1 MVEARGTI
9 PERVRRALYGLS
21 RGHCYALECDEP
33 VIVLDGG
40 QPVFVGEIAHIVAA
54 VASGPRGGVNVP
66 DRNAFENLLILCGR
80 HHKIID
86 DVRTRGRYPVDV
98 LREWKAKREAEFD
111 TATREELHRL
121 DDLPVRLPDLLV
133 EAFRDATTE
142 LTATVDRLEA
152 TGQLTH
158 DAARLLHAALA
169 RTANTGPGVGDGVPG
184 VKEAFEEAYDAAGG
198 ASFLGLPSAAAYET
212 GPGVVQHLR
221 GARCGHPAVI
231 CAITGRAAV
240 VITADLWNG
249 IANIGGGR
257 PSGGVHGVGFPV
269 HTTGGDQRYIGP
281 TVEQV
286 PTAGGWWRTGTMRR
300 AGDGQWIWIPD
311 LAFDSNNAGDAE
323 TAFNSQSA
331 LDLRLRLAAQIP
343 FAQDEPRLTAS
354 GRRRLTAELGEP
366 EMTAIVAA
374 LAADRTG
381 VPSELR
387 WRPCADQFARN
398 DSWGASYECVIH
410 SAEGRPTIR
419 GTLQFLM
426 PDLMRSQR
434 LASLVDVEIDFDG
447 CQTEPCQPNTP
458 VTRRLSHVEIA
469 EFFITA
475 WRLAFDVLPLA
486 LGEPVAGGDPG
497 DRPRASLYI
506 INERG
511 QNIGGERTFRLG
523 DLVDLAPFGSTH
535 KTYQSRLDIA
545 VVGRGSLSGH
555 AARDV
560 VRRALVRAA
569 EDAGFDAADLVT
581 W

>member
-1 MVEARGTI
+1 VVEVRGTI

-21 RGHCYALECDEP
+21 RGHCYAPGCDEP

-40 QPVFVGEIAHIVAA
+40 EPVFVGEIAHIVAA
-54 VASGPRGGVNVP
+54 VVSGPRGCMDVP
-66 DRNAFENLLILCGR
+66 DREAFENLLILCGR

-86 DVRTRGRYPVDV
+86 DVRTRDRYPVEV
-98 LREWKAKREAEFD
+98 LREWKTKREAEFD
-111 TATREELHRL
+111 AATREELHRL
-121 DDLPVRLPDLLV
+121 DDLPARLPFLLV
-133 EAFRDATTE
+133 EAFRDATAE

-158 DAARLLHAALA
+158 DAALLLHAALT
-169 RTANTGPGVGDGVPG
+169 RTGDAGPGVGDGVPG
-184 VKEAFEEAYDAAGG
+184 VKEAFEEAYDDAGG
-198 ASFLGLPSAAAYET
+198 ASFLGLPSAEAYKT

-221 GARCGHPAVI
+221 GARCGHPSVI
-231 CAITGRAAV
+231 CAINGWAAV

-249 IANIGGGR
+249 IARIGGGR
-257 PSGGVHGVGFPV
+257 PGGGVHGVGYPV

-281 TVEQV
+281 TVDQV
-286 PTAGGWWRTGTMRR
+286 STSGGSWRAGTMRR
-300 AGDGQWIWIPD
+300 TSGGQWTWIPD
-311 LAFDSNNAGDAE
+311 LAFDANNAGNAE

-343 FAQDEPRLTAS
+343 LAQDEPRLTAS
-354 GRRRLTAELGEP
+354 GRRRLTAELAKP

-374 LAADRTG
+374 LAGDRTG

-387 WRPCADQFARN
+387 WRPRADQFARN

-410 SAEGRPTIR
+410 SADGRPAIR

-426 PDLMRSQR
+426 PDLMRSQQ
-434 LASLVDVEIDFDG
+434 LTSLVDIEIDFDG
-447 CQTEPCQPNTP
+447 CQVEPCQPNTP

-469 EFFITA
+469 EFFTTA

-486 LGEPVAGGDPG
+486 LGETVADSDSG

-511 QNIGGERTFRLG
+511 QNTGGERTFRLG

-545 VVGRGSLSGH
+545 VVGRGSLSEH
-555 AARDV
+555 DTRDV